1 MMVQQVK
8 RRILSGRIGSLLSQN
23 RVVTIFDG
31 VGAGLKFDTHRGSG
45 KYWLGTN
52 ELPVQQTLAR
62 QLRPGDVF
70 YDVGANTG
78 FFTVIGA
85 RLVGSKG
92 RVYAFEPVPENVAV
106 VRRNLQFNGFEY
118 AEVIPKAV
126 SFSSEQGSLILTR
139 HPGGATLITDNPPPD
154 AIGTV
159 AIEMVALDDLVFNQ
173 KLPPPNFVKIDVE
186 GAELDVLQGM
196 ERILRTYHPPLL
208 FEIDDEFQDEFERK
222 AKACTSY
229 LEHRGY
235 EITRLE
241 DAYPTLNWHVGHFL
255 AIPNLSELE
264 C

>member
-1 MMVQQVK
+1 MVVQQVK
-8 RRILSGRIGSLLSQN
+8 RRILSGRIGSFLAHD
-23 RVVTIFDG
+23 RVVTILDG
-31 VGAGLKFDTHRGSG
+31 AAAGLKFDTHRASG

-52 ELPVQQTLAR
+52 ELPVQQALTQ

-85 RLVGSKG
+85 RLVGSRG
-92 RVYAFEPVPENVAV
+92 HVYAFEPVPENVAV
-106 VRRNLQFNGFEY
+106 VRRNLQFNGFGY

-154 AIGTV
+154 AIGTLAV
-159 AIEMVALDDLVFNQ
+159 EMVALDDLVFDQ
-173 KLPPPNFVKIDVE
+173 RIAPPNFVKIDVE
-186 GAELDVLQGM
+186 GAELDALQGM

-208 FEIDDEFQDEFERK
+208 YEIDDEFQDEFGRK
-222 AKACTSY
+222 AAECEKY
-229 LEHRGY
+229 LKDRGY

-255 AIPNLSELE
+255 AVPNLSELE
-264 C
+264 R